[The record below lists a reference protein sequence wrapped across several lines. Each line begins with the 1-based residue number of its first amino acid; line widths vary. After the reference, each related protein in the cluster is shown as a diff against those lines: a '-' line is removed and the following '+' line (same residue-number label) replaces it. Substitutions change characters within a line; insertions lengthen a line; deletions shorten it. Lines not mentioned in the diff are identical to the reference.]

1 MSIAPGGEAIEAVL
15 PEIAQGIALA
25 WVAGLRDQLRREGR
39 RMTGGW
45 PGTIAE
51 AKLHAMRKLPGELER
66 RGLGPPLAAHY
77 DKTSKTLYAAARKA
91 WLVDADPG
99 D

>member
-1 MSIAPGGEAIEAVL
+1 
-15 PEIAQGIALA
+15 
-25 WVAGLRDQLRREGR
+25 
-39 RMTGGW
+39 MTGGW

-66 RGLGPPLAAHY
+66 RGLGPAKSAHF
-77 DKTSKTLYAAARKA
+77 DRTSKELYAVARKA